1 METMLVDIVEA
12 TSIDA
17 HRQTQYPGVTEAKED
32 AELAFKVI
40 GVIEKIYVREGD
52 HVKKGQILARIDSRD
67 YATQLSATESE
78 YRQIKAECERVI
90 AMHEDDAVSDN
101 NYDKARS
108 GLERISAKL
117 KNHRDLLNDCQLCA
131 PYDGYV
137 DRVFRTAGES
147 VGPGLAVIGLF
158 TSGNAEVVI
167 NVPESEYQ
175 RKDASASYTATFAG
189 LPGRTF
195 PLTLASVAQR
205 ANGNNRFQ
213 MRLRLPDNTREVT
226 PGMSAMVNI
235 MHSSDSIDNRILIP
249 AGALSNNGGQ
259 SYVYVYNKKTGIVRR
274 TAVVADGIRGD
285 GQVVII
291 DGLRMGQLVVSSGV
305 GKLTDG
311 QQVKPLKESSEENYG
326 KIL

>member
-32 AELAFKVI
+32 AELAFKVLGI
-40 GVIEKIYVREGD
+40 IEKIYVREGE

-117 KNHRDLLNDCQLCA
+117 KNHRDQLNDCQLYA
-131 PYDGYV
+131 PYV

-249 AGALSNNGGQ
+249 AGALFNNGGQ

-285 GQVVII
+285 GQVVIT

>member
-1 METMLVDIVEA
+1 M
-12 TSIDA
+12 
-17 HRQTQYPGVTEAKED
+17 
-32 AELAFKVI
+32 
-40 GVIEKIYVREGD
+40 
-52 HVKKGQILARIDSRD
+52 ARIDSRD

-117 KNHRDLLNDCQLCA
+117 KNHRDQLNDCQLYA

-249 AGALSNNGGQ
+249 AGALFNNGGQ

-285 GQVVII
+285 GQVVIT
-291 DGLRMGQLVVSSGV
+291 DGLRIGQLVVSSGV

>member
-32 AELAFKVI
+32 AELAFKVLGI
-40 GVIEKIYVREGD
+40 IEKIYVREGD

-67 YATQLSATESE
+67 YATQLSAT
-78 YRQIKAECERVI
+78 
-90 AMHEDDAVSDN
+90 
-101 NYDKARS
+101 

-117 KNHRDLLNDCQLCA
+117 KNHRDQLNDCQLYA

-249 AGALSNNGGQ
+249 AGALFNNGGQ